1 MATTAGPASG
11 TAELILGAGTG
22 SVGVPLEVQVP
33 NGLPSLEPS
42 RAAYVDP
49 QASTYITNANSTTAV
64 AGAVNTTLLPAGAP
78 GLTIKFAIP
87 A

>member
-1 MATTAGPASG
+1 MSTTTAGPA
-11 TAELILGAGTG
+11 TG
-22 SVGVPLEVQVP
+22 SAVIYTGVSTGIEVQVP

-49 QASTYITNANSTTAV
+49 QSSTYISNANATTVV